1 MEYII
6 PIVLVIAVLV
16 AFSFV
21 WFKKSEPSED
31 QEESIEVFAD
41 RIIVERSNVRTPT
54 RPEEPDPYFDETHF
68 YFKGSSSPVI
78 AMGNYLPL
86 IPVVC
91 DGNQRLRYTTKNGL
105 EGIMKLSDL
114 ERAIYF
120 PAVDPETLK
129 TKDSSNG

>member
-41 RIIVERSNVRTPT
+41 KIIVGNASWRNP
-54 RPEEPDPYFDETHF
+54 PPNPKPYFDETHF

-129 TKDSSNG
+129 TKDSTNG